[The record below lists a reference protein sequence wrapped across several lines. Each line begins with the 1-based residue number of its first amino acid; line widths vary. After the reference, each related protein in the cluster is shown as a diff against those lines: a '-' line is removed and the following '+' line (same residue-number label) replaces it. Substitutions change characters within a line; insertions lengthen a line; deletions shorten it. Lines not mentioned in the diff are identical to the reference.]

1 MFLVLKWILEVSLCT
16 INIMTR
22 VVLTEFICKAICCCC
37 VFVGYDQILFFLH
50 VFQARPEKH
59 NSFEWNTTTFIEI
72 ATYNNKQS
80 WTNWCTYTNIA
91 VSYHSG
97 SLEIWTKYLL
107 IIAMPH
113 RVLSCTVLF
122 NIKATKMVSIDC
134 YDWNWDSYM
143 AFLM

>member
-1 MFLVLKWILEVSLCT
+1 MFLVLKWILEVLLCT
-16 INIMTR
+16 INIMTW
-22 VVLTEFICKAICCCC
+22 VLVTEFICKNICSCR

-50 VFQARPEKH
+50 VFQARPEKQ

-107 IIAMPH
+107 LYCHA
-113 RVLSCTVLF
+113 VLGSCLVLF
-122 NIKATKMVSIDC
+122 YLILRPPKWC
-134 YDWNWDSYM
+134 Q
-143 AFLM
+143 